1 MEQPIQIA
9 VIGCGWAGVRHAEA
23 YERCGVRIGWAV
35 DKDLRRAEALAG
47 WRHGVHVATDYFE
60 ALNDPEIGAIS
71 ICLPHDLHAQVAVDA
86 AERGKHILC
95 EKPLA
100 ASLEEADRMIEASER
115 TGVCLMVAEKVRF
128 DSLFNKVSELLQEG
142 AIGEPA
148 LIQITREAC
157 LTEDFLR
164 DRPWFLDAQAAAG
177 GVMMSGGYTT
187 SRRCACS
194 SGRYTA

>member
-1 MEQPIQIA
+1 MTNFLSGGLVAFLLVAFPAAPLLGTIRMSRLLVRGRIMMEQPIQIA

-60 ALNDPEIGAIS
+60 ALNDPEVGAIS

-128 DSLFNKVSELLQEG
+128 D
-142 AIGEPA
+142 
-148 LIQITREAC
+148 
-157 LTEDFLR
+157 
-164 DRPWFLDAQAAAG
+164 
-177 GVMMSGGYTT
+177 
-187 SRRCACS
+187 
-194 SGRYTA
+194 